1 MTRRISP
8 RTNNEELPS
17 LVLTAGAVPQ
27 ASIEFGLDAS
37 KPYLAFTMK
46 DLNSSGIVRK
56 DTGNGFF
63 IAIDPGQRWD
73 ITITLDPSWDWEF
86 DTDPISFKDMAH
98 AKHYKVTSVKQR
110 TLVLRA
116 HSRLAGSLPPPPP
129 AWPAQ
134 SHLFNLYLVVK
145 QSASRTY
152 PMIIDPD
159 VKNPPPGGSS
169 IIAPANT
176 PVPLA

>member
-17 LVLTAGAVPQ
+17 LVLTPGTVSQ
-27 ASIEFGLDAS
+27 ANIEFGLDAS

-73 ITITLDPSWDWEF
+73 ITITLDPNWDWKF
-86 DTDPISFKDMAH
+86 DTDPISFK
-98 AKHYKVTSVKQR
+98 
-110 TLVLRA
+110 
-116 HSRLAGSLPPPPP
+116 
-129 AWPAQ
+129 
-134 SHLFNLYLVVK
+134 
-145 QSASRTY
+145 
-152 PMIIDPD
+152 
-159 VKNPPPGGSS
+159 
-169 IIAPANT
+169 
-176 PVPLA
+176 